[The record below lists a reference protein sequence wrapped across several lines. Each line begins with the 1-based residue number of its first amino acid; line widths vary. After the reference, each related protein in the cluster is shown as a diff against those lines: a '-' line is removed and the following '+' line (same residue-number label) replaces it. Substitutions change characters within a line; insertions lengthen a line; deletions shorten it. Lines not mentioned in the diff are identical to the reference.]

1 MKIKIN
7 LAEDRNIPQIVEMIR
22 EFAGFENLSD
32 YCEVTEENLFDAMF
46 GENPCVEGL
55 MAFET
60 DKPIGYALF
69 YENFASFRGQR
80 GLYLEDLYIKPEYR
94 GRKIG
99 EAFLVKL
106 AQIARQRNFTRID
119 FLVLDWNESAIKFYK
134 KLGAEMNADERHFR
148 IVGEAFEELS
158 K

>member
-1 MKIKIN
+1 MKIQIADEN
-7 LAEDRNIPQIVEMIR
+7 DVTQIVEMIR
-22 EFAGFENLSD
+22 EFAAFEKLSD
-32 YCEVTEENLFDAMF
+32 YCQVTEEGLRSAMF
-46 GENPCVEGL
+46 GENPCVSGL
-55 MAFET
+55 MAFDD

-99 EAFLVKL
+99 QAFLVKL
-106 AQIARQRNFTRID
+106 AQIAKQRNFERID
-119 FLVLDWNESAIKFYK
+119 FLVLDWNEPAIKFYK
-134 KLGAEMNADERHFR
+134 TLGAAPDERERHFKFTDA
-148 IVGEAFEELS
+148 AFEELS